1 MIFPWFCNLH
11 DIIYPFLLDCLF
23 ILIEHILNPCPLYF
37 PWNNLQPSIAR
48 AILSLTLI
56 FPSLFFPNLT
66 ISYIFMLL
74 LLIICGRPGNLI
86 KLFLNPTI
94 IIISEMMLYGPTQ
107 QLSTIK
113 RLFQWII
120 NIDLIIKIFKF
131 QLSLALG
138 ILFLR
143 LTFSDVVV

>member
-23 ILIEHILNPCPLYF
+23 ILIEHILNFRPLNF
-37 PWNNLQPSIAR
+37 PRNYLQPSITR

-66 ISYIFMLL
+66 IGYIFMLL
-74 LLIICGRPGNLI
+74 LLTICGRPGNLI

-94 IIISEMMLYGPTQ
+94 IIISEMMLYSPIQ
-107 QLSTIK
+107 QFPTIK
-113 RLFQWII
+113 WLFQWII

-131 QLSLALG
+131 QLSLTLG

-143 LTFSDVVV
+143 LIFSDVVA